1 MATDRILHGNA
12 DRGAGLGVRKD
23 RAPAKPRGDKI
34 FYGWWVV
41 VAAGIGSFMSYGP
54 IIAFTFGVFIK
65 PLNEEFGWSRTDI
78 SLGFSLSLLM
88 LSAMAPLV
96 GRLIDRFGARKVII
110 PSVVVF
116 GLGVASMSLLS
127 ASLWHFYA
135 VYVLLGLVAVGAATL
150 PYLTV
155 VSQWFDK
162 QRGLALGLAM
172 IGVGLGTFVMPALA
186 QGLIDAVGW
195 RSTYV
200 VLGVMVIGITI
211 PIVGPFLKETPALM
225 GLGPDGVT
233 PLPTTTA
240 QPIDEGQGLSG
251 REAWRV
257 VTFWQVVAA
266 FFFMSVSVH
275 GCLIHLVPM
284 LTDRGLSDQSAAFA
298 TSLLGGALLLGRVS
312 AGYLLDRLTAE
323 VVAIGFL
330 TGAALG
336 VLLLWSEAIGVLA
349 FTAAILVGLGVGAET
364 DLMPYVVS
372 RYFGL
377 RAFGEIL
384 GYVLTAWGLGG
395 VVGPF
400 LMGMGFDLTGSYSMV
415 LMAFM
420 LATVVA
426 AGLMARLGPYRVWQ
440 PAVETT

>member
-1 MATDRILHGNA
+1 MATVKSGGN
-12 DRGAGLGVRKD
+12 
-23 RAPAKPRGDKI
+23 KI

-41 VAAGIGSFMSYGP
+41 VAAAIGSFMSYGP

-65 PLNEEFGWSRTDI
+65 PLSEEFGWSRTDI

-88 LSAMAPLV
+88 LSTMAPLV
-96 GRLIDRFGARKVII
+96 GRLVDHFGARKVII
-110 PSVVVF
+110 PSVFVF
-116 GLGVASMSLLS
+116 GVGVASLSLLS

-135 VYVLLGLVAVGAATL
+135 VYVVLGLVSVGAATL

-155 VSQWFDK
+155 VSQWFDQ

-186 QGLIDAVGW
+186 QGLIDAAGW
-195 RSTYV
+195 RSAYV
-200 VLGVMVIGITI
+200 VLGVMVVGVTI

-225 GLGPDGVT
+225 GLMPDGAMPT
-233 PLPTTTA
+233 LPTTA
-240 QPIDEGQGLSG
+240 QPNGEPQGLSSH
-251 REAWRV
+251 EAWRV
-257 VTFWQVVAA
+257 TTFWRIVLA

-284 LTDRGLSDQSAAFA
+284 LTDRGLSDQSAALA
-298 TSLLGGALLLGRVS
+298 TSLLGGALLVGRVG
-312 AGYLLDRLTAE
+312 AGYLLDRFTASS
-323 VVAIGFL
+323 VTTGFL
-330 TGAALG
+330 VGAALG
-336 VLLLWSEAIGVLA
+336 MFLLWSEEIGMLA
-349 FTAAILVGLGVGAET
+349 LAAAILIGLGVGAET
-364 DLMPYVVS
+364 DLMPYVVG

-400 LMGMGFDLTGSYSMV
+400 LMGVGFDSTGSYGVV
-415 LMAFM
+415 LVAFM
-420 LATVVA
+420 GATVIA
-426 AGLMARLGPYRVWQ
+426 AGLMARLGPYRVWS
-440 PAVETT
+440 PAAEAA